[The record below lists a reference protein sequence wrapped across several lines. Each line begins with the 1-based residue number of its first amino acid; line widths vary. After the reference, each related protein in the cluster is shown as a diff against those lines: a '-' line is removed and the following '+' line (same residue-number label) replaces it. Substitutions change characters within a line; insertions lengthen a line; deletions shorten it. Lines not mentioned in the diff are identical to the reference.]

1 MRRRLRMD
9 VLRPSTEWCWL
20 HGPVEFALPG
30 ASLDALARALAAQ
43 GDGALLVYRGWEYV
57 LSWQDGPPRPEDGEA
72 ARATRMFELT
82 PRHQN
87 RAQRRPGDER
97 SLPGPFTEAAALT
110 LNDQR
115 EGADLEGQRTDL
127 PDVDGTNLR
136 DAVWWLLSRAGSALD
151 AVG

>member
-20 HGPVEFALPG
+20 HGPTEFALPG
-30 ASLDALARALAAQ
+30 ASLDALARALAAE
-43 GDGALLVYRGWEYV
+43 GDGAVLVCRGWEYV
-57 LSWQDGPPRPEDGEA
+57 LSWTDGPPRPDDGAA
-72 ARATRMFELT
+72 ARATRTFELT

-110 LNDQR
+110 R
-115 EGADLEGQRTDL
+115 EGQGADLEDRRTDL
-127 PDVDGTNLR
+127 PDVDSTNLR